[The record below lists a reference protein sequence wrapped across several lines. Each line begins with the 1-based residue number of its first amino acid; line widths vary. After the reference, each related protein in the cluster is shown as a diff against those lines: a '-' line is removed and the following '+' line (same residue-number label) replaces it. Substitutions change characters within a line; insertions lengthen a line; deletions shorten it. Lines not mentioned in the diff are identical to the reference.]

1 MITRAVK
8 AIDWHLNPNARLP
21 GHRQRVIERPDERVH
36 RSSRCP
42 MLSRKSESMVLLEFF
57 RQCPKIVKHVDHPLS
72 VKRLGSRP
80 INLLAKAAAS

>member
-8 AIDWHLNPNARLP
+8 AIDWQLNPSARLP

-42 MLSRKSESMVLLEFF
+42 MLSRKSGSMVLLEFF
-57 RQCPKIVKHVDHPLS
+57 RQSPKIVKHVDHPLF
-72 VKRLGSRP
+72 VKRLCSGP
-80 INLLAKAAAS
+80 INVLAQAAAW